1 MWGSYTDGGQ
11 EAYKYLSVRVGLNY
25 RQDNSEFFQEI
36 TRDVKLV
43 AASPLAPWQKLT
55 AIRAHILS
63 RAEFLC
69 RNSHIQKRDVA
80 DLDKTLIPTGK
91 RILNLPT
98 RANVNLVHLSCN
110 KGGAALP
117 HFRAL
122 LDVYSISH
130 AFRLLA
136 SDDHLTSDV
145 AFAGLQSAVRKKILR
160 DPTPSECAELL
171 NGNKAGDFAR
181 ESGDLSTQW
190 SRARQAADHLSKYI
204 KFSWIFNEELGCF
217 HLNIYRSPN
226 PVCVVPSTAGLVAR
240 LLRDDLE
247 SHYIRQLSGLVD
259 QGKTVEVFSQHPASN
274 HFLQAGDFTRFC
286 DWNFIHRAR
295 LGCLQLNATMR
306 FIKRNPKCRKC
317 GYVRETI
324 PHVLNHCKPH
334 SDAWKRRHDAILNRV
349 ARAIPSSIGSV
360 SINKKFPGIAQT
372 LIPDMVLTKKS
383 GEVFVIDF
391 TVAFEDRLK
400 SFATARKGKIDKYL
414 PIVEH
419 LRREGKV
426 AHVDAMVVGSLGSW
440 DPSNDAAL
448 AQMGVSRKYAK
459 LMRKLIC
466 SDTIRWSRDIYI
478 QHLTDKKQY

>member
-1 MWGSYTDGGQ
+1 MKTHLD
-11 EAYKYLSVRVGLNY
+11 KYGLVFLYGCYSSSHN
-25 RQDNSEFFQEI
+25 
-36 TRDVKLV
+36 T
-43 AASPLAPWQKLT
+43 T
-55 AIRAHILS
+55 
-63 RAEFLC
+63 AEFLC

-80 DLDKTLIPTGK
+80 DLDKTLISTGK

-98 RANVNLVHLSCN
+98 RANVNLVHLSTN

-117 HFRAL
+117 LFRAL
-122 LDVYSISH
+122 LDVHAISH

-136 SDDHLTSDV
+136 SDDQLTSDV
-145 AFAGLQSAVRKKILR
+145 AFAGLRGVVRKKILR
-160 DPTPSECAELL
+160 DPTPSECAEFL

-181 ESGDLSTQW
+181 ESGDLSTLW
-190 SRARQAADHLSKYI
+190 SRARQAADRLFKFI
-204 KFSWIFNEELGCF
+204 KFSWTFNEELGCF
-217 HLNIYRSPN
+217 NLNIYRSPN

-247 SHYIRQLSGLVD
+247 SFYIMQLSSLVD

-306 FIKRNPKCRKC
+306 FSKRNPKCRKG

-334 SDAWKRRHDAILNRV
+334 SDAWKRRHDAIQNRV
-349 ARAIPSSIGSV
+349 ARAISSSVGSV
-360 SINKKFPGIAQT
+360 AINKKFPGIAQT

-391 TVAFEDRLK
+391 TVAFEDRLS
-400 SFATARKGKIDKYL
+400 SFAKARQGKIDKYL

-426 AHVDAMVVGSLGSW
+426 AHVDAIVVGSLGSW

-448 AQMGVSRKYAK
+448 AQMGVSKKYAK